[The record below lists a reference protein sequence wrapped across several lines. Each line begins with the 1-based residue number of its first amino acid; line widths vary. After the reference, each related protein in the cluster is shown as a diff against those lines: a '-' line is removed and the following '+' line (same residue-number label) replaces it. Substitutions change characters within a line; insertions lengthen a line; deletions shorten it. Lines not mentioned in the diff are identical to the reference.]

1 MLCRGG
7 SHRDVDPFYHR
18 PVIGS
23 KRRRRGVE
31 VLSLDATT
39 QQSGAFFG
47 EGERE
52 RDGGRQ
58 RGGES
63 SSSRRRK
70 KRGKKKKKKS

>member
-1 MLCRGG
+1 MVVVLVAVQRGL
-7 SHRDVDPFYHR
+7 SHRDVDLFYHR

-47 EGERE
+47 ERERE
-52 RDGGRQ
+52 RWRETE
-58 RGGES
+58 RWRE
-63 SSSRRRK
+63 
-70 KRGKKKKKKS
+70 